1 MQPPSSALSS
11 TSAAALVATGTTS
24 PTAWPTQ
31 QRFKPKEPGQR
42 LGIGLIGLG
51 TVGQGVYKLLKRH
64 PQLDVRHVVVR
75 NPDKPRFVNGLGP
88 NDLSGNPAALLADPN
103 VAIVIEVAGGVV
115 PAKHWIEE
123 ALKAGKHV
131 VTANKE
137 LLAKHGPELFALANK
152 HNVRLLMEGAVAG
165 GIPILLPLRQ
175 SLAANHVEE
184 IAGILNGTTNY
195 ILTRMMETGASFA
208 DALAEAQAKGF
219 AEADPTSD
227 VEGYDAAYKTAIL
240 AMLTTERS
248 IAVNRIHCEGITKVS
263 AADMAFAKAQGYA
276 IRLIGLARFGAEPAL
291 PTDPCTIDLR
301 VHPMLVANTHPLASI
316 RNENNAIVVKGD
328 ALGQAMFY
336 GKGAGELPTASSVM
350 GDVLALVADCVLD
363 NDPVPSMRLH
373 CDQPAQLLPIGDTSN
388 RYYLRLITEDAPG
401 VIGQLGTA
409 FGQQGVSVASLV
421 QAPDTQEGRASLV
434 IVTHHVREAAL
445 MAALELIKAQPTT
458 HAVASMLR
466 VLD

>member
-1 MQPPSSALSS
+1 M
-11 TSAAALVATGTTS
+11 
-24 PTAWPTQ
+24 
-31 QRFKPKEPGQR
+31 
-42 LGIGLIGLG
+42 GIGLIGLG

-75 NPDKPRFVNGLGP
+75 NPDKPRFVNGIAP
-88 NDLSGNPAALLADPN
+88 NDLSGTPDALLADPN

-115 PAKHWIEE
+115 PAKHWVEE

-240 AMLTTERS
+240 AMLTAERS
-248 IAVNRIHCEGITKVS
+248 IDVSQLHCEGITHIT
-263 AADMAFAKAQGYA
+263 ADDMAFAKAHGYA
-276 IRLIGLARFGAEPAL
+276 IRLIGLARFGAR
-291 PTDPCTIDLR
+291 PTQPDAPIAVDLR
-301 VHPMLVANTHPLASI
+301 VHPMLVPQTHPLASI
-316 RNENNAIVVKGD
+316 RNENNAIVVQGD

-350 GDVLALVADCVLD
+350 GDVLALVADMVLD

-373 CDQPAQLLPIGDTSN
+373 CEQAASLIPIGDTIN

-401 VIGQLGTA
+401 VIAQLGKA
-409 FGQQGVSVASLV
+409 FGEQGVSVASLV
-421 QAPDTQEGRASLV
+421 QSPDAESGRASLV
-434 IVTHHVREAAL
+434 IVTHDVQEAHF
-445 MAALELIKAQPTT
+445 MAALEVIKQQSTT
-458 HAVASMLR
+458 HAIGSVLR
-466 VLD
+466 VL